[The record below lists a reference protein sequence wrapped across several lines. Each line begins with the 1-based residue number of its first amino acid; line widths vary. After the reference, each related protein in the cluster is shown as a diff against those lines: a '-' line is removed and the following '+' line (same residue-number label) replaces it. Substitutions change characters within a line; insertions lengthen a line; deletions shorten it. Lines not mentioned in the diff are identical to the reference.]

1 MSTDETSFKRTRFKR
16 HPHTQLEAFKFA
28 YEGIMYCIRTQ
39 RNFRIELGMAVVA
52 LSLSLWLKT
61 GIAAIVACIVSVLV
75 LEMLNTAIEA
85 VVDLVTEEYHPLARI
100 AKDVAAGAVL
110 VASLGAALIGAVTL
124 IPPLLEKLT

>member
-1 MSTDETSFKRTRFKR
+1 
-16 HPHTQLEAFKFA
+16 
-28 YEGIMYCIRTQ
+28 MYCIRTQ

>member
-1 MSTDETSFKRTRFKR
+1 
-16 HPHTQLEAFKFA
+16 
-28 YEGIMYCIRTQ
+28 MYCIRTQ

-61 GIAAIVACIVSVLV
+61 GIATIVACIVSVLV

>member
-1 MSTDETSFKRTRFKR
+1 
-16 HPHTQLEAFKFA
+16 
-28 YEGIMYCIRTQ
+28 MYCIRTQ

-61 GIAAIVACIVSVLV
+61 GLAAILACIVSVLV